1 MTTNSNRFVFGAVAL
16 ATLGI
21 CVTATPAAAQPVAPV
36 QATDAPTHA
45 EVTFA
50 IFSAPGTYVV
60 RAMAD
65 DGHLSVPLDITV
77 SVTEGP

>member
-1 MTTNSNRFVFGAVAL
+1 
-16 ATLGI
+16 
-21 CVTATPAAAQPVAPV
+21 VAPV